1 MSLYG
6 FLSQIIPYGDDDQ
19 ERLSSFGRAL
29 LPHLQPDRDD
39 AINLGND
46 VELAYY
52 RLQRVSS
59 GAISLGEEDQEF
71 VVSPTEVGTGNPEED
86 LAPLSEIIK
95 RLNERFG
102 TEFTEEDRFFF
113 EQVKARAVRNE
124 HIRQTARANTLDKFS
139 LGIRP
144 EIGKLM
150 MERMGENDALVTKY
164 LSDKEFQHI
173 AFEVLAREI
182 FKAVGAS
189 DPPAG

>member
-1 MSLYG
+1 M
-6 FLSQIIPYGDDDQ
+6 
-19 ERLSSFGRAL
+19 
-29 LPHLQPDRDD
+29 
-39 AINLGND
+39 
-46 VELAYY
+46 ELAYY

-59 GAISLGEEDQEF
+59 GAISLGEEGSEEF

-102 TEFTEEDRFFF
+102 TEFTDEDRFFF
-113 EQVKARAVRNE
+113 EQVKERAVRNE

-164 LSDKEFQHI
+164 LGDADFQNI

-182 FKAVGAS
+182 FKAVGAGE
-189 DPPAG
+189 PPAG

>member
-1 MSLYG
+1 M
-6 FLSQIIPYGDDDQ
+6 
-19 ERLSSFGRAL
+19 
-29 LPHLQPDRDD
+29 
-39 AINLGND
+39 
-46 VELAYY
+46 ELAYY

-59 GAISLGEEDQEF
+59 GAISLGEGDGGF